1 MTYTPWQR
9 TEHIREVQE
18 YLRTLALVD
27 NNYVEIAVDGIY
39 STETAEAV
47 RSFQLMNGLPVTGA
61 VDHITW
67 DRLAQDY
74 RDALTLLSEAVP
86 LKAFPAPQ
94 HRLRLG
100 ESGDLIYIL
109 QAMVNTLAAA
119 ENGQRIPFSGIYD
132 EATQS
137 RIRDLQRIGGFPENG
152 EVDRAFWDHL
162 ATWYNYA

>member
-9 TEHIREVQE
+9 TEHIREIQE

-39 STETAEAV
+39 STETVEAV
-47 RSFQLMNGLPVTGA
+47 RSFQLMNGLPVTGT

-94 HRLRLG
+94 RIYRCKQVLREKG
-100 ESGDLIYIL
+100 HSIL
-109 QAMVNTLAAA
+109 K
-119 ENGQRIPFSGIYD
+119 
-132 EATQS
+132 
-137 RIRDLQRIGGFPENG
+137 GFRFHTNPS
-152 EVDRAFWDHL
+152 FCK
-162 ATWYNYA
+162 